1 MELSK
6 GAESI
11 MMRENNNII
20 ASCGYIL
27 VFILFTQSVFSG
39 QLNRT
44 SGLYDFDGDGRKE
57 VLIISSS
64 DRKAVLVELQ
74 DESISDTLWSYILPE
89 GTYFTDVSVVDIDRN
104 GQPDLVA
111 TSKIDI
117 NSNNTSWLY
126 VFEGTMGGFSE
137 LPLVAGKSGLEIDNI
152 RPLNLSRV
160 KGMPGYL
167 SVSFGTPVRKTLI
180 IKPNINNNRLKI
192 DKVSTLSDPLIQNG
206 FGHMYSGGF
215 SSGDNNY
222 VAQFSAELN
231 TLKIAIFNVKNNFK
245 HITTEIVGLGKSRG
259 IIGAEVQA
267 YNNLKKGRE
276 GLLIPFRTGEVKIL
290 NILNDKISLT
300 DSEFSHED
308 LFLEMEDPKQS
319 EILTLVSSRIESGF
333 YNKVMTKNDYVNNSN
348 YNSPSYKPK
357 KIDGPTL
364 VDYLNEAGIVKKPK
378 ADSKIDI
385 PNKNDD
391 MDSKL
396 WAAKASVKIEQ
407 VDSTLLAAKDSVFVN
422 PIPDEDKEVAFHK
435 TVFGPSDSVSTI
447 NTWEDT
453 VRNALVPE
461 PIDLSNRKD
470 SDNRSIGLYYVM
482 VMAPSKGEKDRYV
495 FDGEAP
501 FGINVNQIPP
511 MGEPTHFQHSV
522 SANIN
527 YLRRGNDYDFAYTL
541 KEQVSDSITTLTMV
555 HDMQTNIIFM
565 SISPGV
571 DSISQSYQPEAF
583 DPKLFEFPDYFF
595 EGFPTSLGMDFKDK
609 LIKFSFDDT
618 GDSVN
623 YQGLYLSS
631 TTPSVPSQ
639 SLAVFLNEGTL
650 QAIRGEV
657 KVRENGSKKITTEF
671 DIAGYLEPA
680 AMFSRLIQEEFSDSL
695 KTNLLQ
701 GTYLEEPLFG
711 PNGKLP
717 KIIHERRLPEE
728 QFDQKNPRIPVD
740 PLKGI
745 YPEGQGVTTNSKA
758 KTEMPVPGPQSPID
772 KTATPDSEKINNKGG
787 NDTLKLENIKTVP
800 DSLKN
805 DNFLNNLDSGSN
817 LPESISTDIDSSE
830 LDQ

>member
-1 MELSK
+1 
-6 GAESI
+6 
-11 MMRENNNII
+11 MRENNKII
-20 ASCGYIL
+20 SIWGYISTC
-27 VFILFTQSVFSG
+27 ILCAQTVFSG

-44 SGLYDFDGDGRKE
+44 SGPYDLDNDGRKE

-64 DRKAVLVELQ
+64 DRKAVLVEFQ
-74 DESISDTLWSYILPE
+74 DKSISDTLWSYTLPK
-89 GTYFTDVSVVDIDRN
+89 GTYFTDVSVIDIDSN
-104 GQPDLVA
+104 GQPDLIA
-111 TSKIDI
+111 TSKISI
-117 NSNNTSWLY
+117 ESKSTGWLY
-126 VFEGTMGGFSE
+126 VFQGTTHGFSE
-137 LPLVAGKSGLEIDNI
+137 SPLVAGKSGLDMDNI
-152 RPLNLSRV
+152 RPLNLSKV

-180 IKPNINNNRLKI
+180 IRPNITDGHLKI
-192 DKVSTLSDPLIQNG
+192 DNVRTLSDPLIQNG

-215 SSGDNNY
+215 SSGNNDY
-222 VAQFSAELN
+222 VAQFSAELS
-231 TLKIAIFNVKNNFK
+231 TLKVSIFNVKNNFK
-245 HITTEIVGLGKSRG
+245 HVTTEIVGMGKSRG
-259 IIGAEVQA
+259 IIGAEVQP
-267 YNNLKKGRE
+267 YSNLKKGE
-276 GLLIPFRTGEVKIL
+276 QGLLIPFRTGEVKIL
-290 NILNDKISLT
+290 NIIGKKISLT

-308 LFLEMEDPKQS
+308 LFLEMKDPNKS
-319 EILTLVSSRIESGF
+319 EILDLVSSRIESGF
-333 YNKVMTKNDYVNNSN
+333 YNKVITKNDYIKEAKNKSAGYRQKN
-348 YNSPSYKPK
+348 
-357 KIDGPTL
+357 IEGPTL
-364 VDYLNEAGIVKKPK
+364 VDYLNEAGIVKKSKTDDKVEIPK
-378 ADSKIDI
+378 KS
-385 PNKNDD
+385 DD
-391 MDSKL
+391 MDSKI
-396 WAAKASVKIEQ
+396 WAAKASVKTEQ
-407 VDSTLLAAKDSVFVN
+407 VDSTLLISKDLVIVN

-435 TVFGPSDSVSTI
+435 TIFGPSDSISTS

-461 PIDLSNRKD
+461 PIDLSGDDD
-470 SDNRSIGLYYVM
+470 SSDRSIDLYYVM

-501 FGINVNQIPP
+501 FGINVNQVPP

-522 SANIN
+522 SANIS

-541 KEQVSDSITTLTMV
+541 KEQISDSVTTLTMV

-609 LIKFSFDDT
+609 IIKFSFDDT

-623 YQGLYLSS
+623 YQGLYLSA
-631 TTPSVPSQ
+631 TTPSKPSQ
-639 SLAVFLNEGTL
+639 SLAVFLNEGIL

-671 DIAGYLEPA
+671 DITGYLEPA

-717 KIIHERRLPEE
+717 KVIHERRLPEE
-728 QFDQKNPRIPVD
+728 QFDQQNPNIPVE

-745 YPEGQGVTTNSKA
+745 YPEGQGVISNSKA
-758 KTEMPVPGPQSPID
+758 KTEVPAPDPQNPID
-772 KTATPDSEKINNKGG
+772 QPASTDSETINDGG
-787 NDTLKLENIKTVP
+787 IDNLNLESIKTVP
-800 DSLKN
+800 ETEKN
-805 DNFLNNLDSGSN
+805 DNILNNVNSGNN
-817 LPESISTDIDSSE
+817 LPESINTGADSSG
-830 LDQ
+830 LIP

>member
-1 MELSK
+1 
-6 GAESI
+6 
-11 MMRENNNII
+11 MRENNKII
-20 ASCGYIL
+20 SIWGYISTC
-27 VFILFTQSVFSG
+27 ILCAQTVFSG

-44 SGLYDFDGDGRKE
+44 SGPYDLDNDGRKE

-64 DRKAVLVELQ
+64 DRKAVLVEFQ
-74 DESISDTLWSYILPE
+74 DKSISDTLWSYTFPK
-89 GTYFTDVSVVDIDRN
+89 GTYFTDVSVIDIDSN
-104 GQPDLVA
+104 GQPDLIA
-111 TSKIDI
+111 TSK
-117 NSNNTSWLY
+117 TSIESKSTGWLY
-126 VFEGTMGGFSE
+126 VFQGTTHGFSE
-137 LPLVAGKSGLEIDNI
+137 SPLVAGKSGLDMDNI
-152 RPLNLSRV
+152 RPLNLSKV

-180 IKPNINNNRLKI
+180 IRPNITDGHLKI
-192 DKVSTLSDPLIQNG
+192 DNVRTLSDPLIQNG

-215 SSGDNNY
+215 SSGNNDY
-222 VAQFSAELN
+222 VAQFSAELS
-231 TLKIAIFNVKNNFK
+231 TLKVSIFNVKNNFK
-245 HITTEIVGLGKSRG
+245 HVTTEIVGMGKSKG
-259 IIGAEVQA
+259 IIGAEVQP
-267 YNNLKKGRE
+267 YSNLKKGE
-276 GLLIPFRTGEVKIL
+276 QGLLIPFRTGEVKIL
-290 NILNDKISLT
+290 NIIGKKISLT

-308 LFLEMEDPKQS
+308 LFLEMKDPNKS
-319 EILTLVSSRIESGF
+319 EILDLVSSRIESGF
-333 YNKVMTKNDYVNNSN
+333 YNKVITKNDYIKEAKNKSAGYRQKN
-348 YNSPSYKPK
+348 
-357 KIDGPTL
+357 IEGPTL
-364 VDYLNEAGIVKKPK
+364 VDYLNEAGIVKKSKTDDKVEIPK
-378 ADSKIDI
+378 KS
-385 PNKNDD
+385 DD
-391 MDSKL
+391 MDSKI
-396 WAAKASVKIEQ
+396 WAAKASVKTEQ
-407 VDSTLLAAKDSVFVN
+407 VDSTLLISKDLVIVN

-435 TVFGPSDSVSTI
+435 TIFGPSDSISTS

-461 PIDLSNRKD
+461 PIDLSGDDD
-470 SDNRSIGLYYVM
+470 SSDRSIDLYYVM
-482 VMAPSKGEKDRYV
+482 VMAPSKGEKNRYV

-501 FGINVNQIPP
+501 FGINVNQVPP

-522 SANIN
+522 SANIS

-541 KEQVSDSITTLTMV
+541 KEQISDSVTTLTMV

-609 LIKFSFDDT
+609 IIKFSFDDT

-623 YQGLYLSS
+623 YQGLYLSA
-631 TTPSVPSQ
+631 TTPSKPSQ
-639 SLAVFLNEGTL
+639 SLAVFLNEGIL

-671 DIAGYLEPA
+671 DITGYLEPA

-717 KIIHERRLPEE
+717 KVIHERRLPEE
-728 QFDQKNPRIPVD
+728 QFDQRNPNIPVE

-745 YPEGQGVTTNSKA
+745 YPEGQGVISNSKA
-758 KTEMPVPGPQSPID
+758 KTEVPAPDPQNPID
-772 KTATPDSEKINNKGG
+772 QPASTDSETINDGG
-787 NDTLKLENIKTVP
+787 IDNLNLESIKTVP
-800 DSLKN
+800 ETEKN
-805 DNFLNNLDSGSN
+805 DNILNNVNSGNN
-817 LPESISTDIDSSE
+817 LPESINTGADSSG
-830 LDQ
+830 LIP

>member
-1 MELSK
+1 
-6 GAESI
+6 
-11 MMRENNNII
+11 MRENNKII
-20 ASCGYIL
+20 SIWGYISTC
-27 VFILFTQSVFSG
+27 ILCAQTVFSG

-44 SGLYDFDGDGRKE
+44 SGPYDLDNDGRKE

-64 DRKAVLVELQ
+64 DRKAVLVEFQ
-74 DESISDTLWSYILPE
+74 DKSISDTLWSYTFPE
-89 GTYFTDVSVVDIDRN
+89 GTYFTDVSVIDIDSN
-104 GQPDLVA
+104 GQPDLIA
-111 TSKIDI
+111 TSKISI
-117 NSNNTSWLY
+117 ESKSTGWLY
-126 VFEGTMGGFSE
+126 VFQGTTHGFSE
-137 LPLVAGKSGLEIDNI
+137 SPLVAGKSGLDMDNI
-152 RPLNLSRV
+152 RPLNLSKV

-180 IKPNINNNRLKI
+180 IRPNITDGHLKI
-192 DKVSTLSDPLIQNG
+192 DNVRTLSDPLIQNG

-215 SSGDNNY
+215 SSGNNDY
-222 VAQFSAELN
+222 VAQFSAELS
-231 TLKIAIFNVKNNFK
+231 TLKVSIFNVKNNFK
-245 HITTEIVGLGKSRG
+245 HVTTEIVGMGKSRG
-259 IIGAEVQA
+259 IIGAEVQP
-267 YNNLKKGRE
+267 YSNLKKGE
-276 GLLIPFRTGEVKIL
+276 QGLLIPFRTGEVKIL
-290 NILNDKISLT
+290 NIIGKKISLT

-308 LFLEMEDPKQS
+308 LFLEMKDPNKS
-319 EILTLVSSRIESGF
+319 EILDLVSSRIESGF
-333 YNKVMTKNDYVNNSN
+333 YNKVITKNDYIKEAKNKSAGYRQKN
-348 YNSPSYKPK
+348 
-357 KIDGPTL
+357 IEGPTL
-364 VDYLNEAGIVKKPK
+364 VDYLNEAGIVKKSKTDDKVEIPK
-378 ADSKIDI
+378 KS
-385 PNKNDD
+385 DD
-391 MDSKL
+391 MDSKI
-396 WAAKASVKIEQ
+396 WAAKASVKTEQ
-407 VDSTLLAAKDSVFVN
+407 VDSTLLISKDLVIVN

-435 TVFGPSDSVSTI
+435 TIFGPSDSISTS

-461 PIDLSNRKD
+461 PIDLSGDDD
-470 SDNRSIGLYYVM
+470 SSDRSIDLYYVM
-482 VMAPSKGEKDRYV
+482 VMAPSKGEKDRYI

-501 FGINVNQIPP
+501 FGINVNQVPP

-522 SANIN
+522 SANIS

-541 KEQVSDSITTLTMV
+541 KEQISDSVTTLTMV

-623 YQGLYLSS
+623 YQGLYLSA
-631 TTPSVPSQ
+631 TTPSKPSQ
-639 SLAVFLNEGTL
+639 SLAVFLNEGIL

-671 DIAGYLEPA
+671 DITGYLEPA

-717 KIIHERRLPEE
+717 KVIHERRLPEE
-728 QFDQKNPRIPVD
+728 QFDQRNPNIPVE

-745 YPEGQGVTTNSKA
+745 YPEGQGVISNSKA
-758 KTEMPVPGPQSPID
+758 KTEVPAPDPQNPID
-772 KTATPDSEKINNKGG
+772 QPASTDSETINDGG
-787 NDTLKLENIKTVP
+787 IDNLNLESIKTVP
-800 DSLKN
+800 ETEKN
-805 DNFLNNLDSGSN
+805 DNILNNVNSGNN
-817 LPESISTDIDSSE
+817 LPESINTGADSSG
-830 LDQ
+830 LIP

>member
-1 MELSK
+1 
-6 GAESI
+6 
-11 MMRENNNII
+11 MRENNKII
-20 ASCGYIL
+20 SIWGYISTC
-27 VFILFTQSVFSG
+27 ILCAQTVFSG

-44 SGLYDFDGDGRKE
+44 SGPYDLDNDGRKE

-64 DRKAVLVELQ
+64 DRKAVLVEFQ
-74 DESISDTLWSYILPE
+74 DKSISDTLWSYTLPK
-89 GTYFTDVSVVDIDRN
+89 GTYFTDVSVIDIDSN
-104 GQPDLVA
+104 GQPDLIA
-111 TSKIDI
+111 TSKISI
-117 NSNNTSWLY
+117 ESKSTGWLY
-126 VFEGTMGGFSE
+126 VFQGTTSGFSE
-137 LPLVAGKSGLEIDNI
+137 SPLVAGKSGLEIDNI
-152 RPLNLSRV
+152 RPLNLSKV

-180 IKPNINNNRLKI
+180 IRPNITDGHLKI
-192 DKVSTLSDPLIQNG
+192 DNVRTLSDPLIQNG

-215 SSGDNNY
+215 SSGNNDY
-222 VAQFSAELN
+222 VAQFSAELS
-231 TLKIAIFNVKNNFK
+231 TLKVSIFNVKNNFK
-245 HITTEIVGLGKSRG
+245 HVTTEIVGMGKSKG
-259 IIGAEVQA
+259 IIGAEVQP
-267 YNNLKKGRE
+267 YSNLKKGE
-276 GLLIPFRTGEVKIL
+276 QGLLIPFRTGEVKIL
-290 NILNDKISLT
+290 NIIGKKISLT

-308 LFLEMEDPKQS
+308 LFLEMKDPNKS
-319 EILTLVSSRIESGF
+319 EILDLVSSRIESGF
-333 YNKVMTKNDYVNNSN
+333 YNKVITKNDYIKEAKNKSFGYRQKN
-348 YNSPSYKPK
+348 
-357 KIDGPTL
+357 IEGPTL
-364 VDYLNEAGIVKKPK
+364 VDYLNEAGIVKKSKTDDKVEIPK
-378 ADSKIDI
+378 KS
-385 PNKNDD
+385 DD
-391 MDSKL
+391 MDSKI
-396 WAAKASVKIEQ
+396 WAAKASVKTEQ
-407 VDSTLLAAKDSVFVN
+407 VDSTLLISKDLVIVN

-435 TVFGPSDSVSTI
+435 TIFGPSDSISTS

-461 PIDLSNRKD
+461 PIDLSGDDD
-470 SDNRSIGLYYVM
+470 SSDRSIDLYYVM

-501 FGINVNQIPP
+501 FGINVNQVPP

-522 SANIN
+522 SANIS

-541 KEQVSDSITTLTMV
+541 KEQMSDSVTTLTMV

-609 LIKFSFDDT
+609 IIKFSFDDT

-623 YQGLYLSS
+623 YQGLYLSA
-631 TTPSVPSQ
+631 TTPSKPSQ
-639 SLAVFLNEGTL
+639 SLAVFLNEGIL
-650 QAIRGEV
+650 QAIRGEI

-671 DIAGYLEPA
+671 DITGYLEPS

-717 KIIHERRLPEE
+717 KVIHERRLPEE
-728 QFDQKNPRIPVD
+728 QFDQQNPNIPVE

-745 YPEGQGVTTNSKA
+745 YPEGQGVISNSKA
-758 KTEMPVPGPQSPID
+758 KTEVPAPGPQNPID
-772 KTATPDSEKINNKGG
+772 QPASTDSETINDGG
-787 NDTLKLENIKTVP
+787 IDTLNLESIKTVP
-800 DSLKN
+800 ETEKN
-805 DNFLNNLDSGSN
+805 DNILNNVNSGNN
-817 LPESISTDIDSSE
+817 LPEAINTGADSSG
-830 LDQ
+830 LIP